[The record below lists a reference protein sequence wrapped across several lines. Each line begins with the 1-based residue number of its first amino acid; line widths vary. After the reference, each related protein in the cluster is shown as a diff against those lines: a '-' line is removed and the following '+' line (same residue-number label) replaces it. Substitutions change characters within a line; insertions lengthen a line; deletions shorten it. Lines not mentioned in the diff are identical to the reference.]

1 MTDRLDEIRARTEA
15 ATPGPWRAYGNTVE
29 QEKTGCHQV
38 VGTEFTGGGYMAY
51 ERLTTKDEDA
61 TFIAH
66 AREDIPY
73 LLAEIER
80 LRAALELGYRATE
93 SRNLLAA
100 ASDDWGTT
108 PMLAEFHERA
118 GEALWPEGGES

>member
-1 MTDRLDEIRARTEA
+1 MQWHRASLSGDHA
-15 ATPGPWRAYGNTVE
+15 KADHCNHSSADY
-29 QEKTGCHQV
+29 CDY
-38 VGTEFTGGGYMAY
+38 TGGEWTDLYA
-51 ERLTTKDEDA
+51 LDPT
-61 TFIAH
+61 
-66 AREDIPY
+66 DIPY

-80 LRAALELGYRATE
+80 LRAALELGYRSTE
-93 SRNLLAA
+93 ARNLLAA